1 MDLKTIISSIAQIA
15 EEKGILKEKVLK
27 VMEQALAA
35 AYKKEHGKKGQ
46 KIEASLN
53 AKTGKLKFWQ
63 VKEVVDESMIY
74 SGEELQEL
82 LKKNIEPRRKESDEK
97 KETKIR
103 FNPEGYIMID
113 EAKKIDPKIKIGE
126 TFKISLKAEQK
137 FGRIATQT
145 AKQVILQKLKEVE
158 REAILEEYESKQGEI
173 ISGIVQRI
181 EENNIYLDIGR
192 ILGILPKAE
201 QIPGEFYRTGQ
212 RLKLYVLRAEQT
224 SKGPNVLLSR
234 AYPKIVS
241 KLFELEVP
249 EISSGQIEIKS
260 IAREPGSR
268 SKIAV
273 HANEE
278 GLDPV
283 GSCIGQRGSRVG
295 AVIAELGG
303 EKIDIIEYL
312 DSPEKY
318 IKNALS
324 PAKILEV
331 KILPKNKAL
340 CLTLQDQLSLAIGRE
355 GQNVRLATR
364 LTGWKID
371 VQAIEQE
378 TSAEQTKEKIEK
390 KKKKK
395 ST

>member
-74 SGEELQEL
+74 SEEELQEL

-340 CLTLQDQLSLAIGRE
+340 CLTLQDQLSLAIGKE
-355 GQNVRLATR
+355 GQNVRLAAR